1 MDTTKYQGFLQA
13 VRTTE
18 PLLNSTLIEA
28 LLVIASNPGC
38 KSVILRD
45 ECDMIP
51 MQVSRTVRALEDF
64 GLIESDRSNVRNRGY
79 ELHLTRKGVEYLKTV
94 LSHA

>member
-79 ELHLTRKGVEYLKTV
+79 ELHLTRKGVEYLKDV

>member
-1 MDTTKYQGFLQA
+1 MNSNNYRAFLQA

-18 PLLNSTLIEA
+18 PLLNSTMIEA

-51 MQVSRTVRALEDF
+51 MQISRTVRALEDF

-79 ELHLTRKGVEYLKTV
+79 ELHLTGKGVEYLKTV